1 MMSPNRE
8 DYIKTI
14 FNQNEK
20 KLKLNNKRLA
30 ELLNVSPASTSEMV
44 RKLIESGHVERSN
57 EKGLTLTSKGRAE
70 AEVLVQKH
78 RLWEV
83 FLVEYLGYSWTE
95 VHDDAE
101 ILEHST
107 SDKLA
112 RRLNHFL
119 DYPKACP
126 HGEVIYG
133 NVSNY
138 DDQTIAMSELEVGDK
153 AKVVRVRDTAE
164 LLEYLEM
171 INLNLEDVFVVE
183 NKLPYEGPYV
193 LKIGDKELEVSERAS
208 HDIYVEHIK
217 D

>member
-20 KLKLNNKRLA
+20 NIMLNNKRLA
-30 ELLNVSPASTSEMV
+30 ELLDVSPASTSEMI
-44 RKLIESGHVERSN
+44 RKLVESGHVERSSQ
-57 EKGLTLTSKGRAE
+57 KGLSLTEKGRAE

-119 DYPKACP
+119 NYPKTCP
-126 HGEVIYG
+126 HGEIIYG

-138 DDQTIAMSELEVGDK
+138 HDQTIPMSELMVGEK
-153 AKVVRVRDTAE
+153 ARIVRVRDTAE

-171 INLNLEDVFVVE
+171 INLNLEDHFILK

-193 LKIGDKELEVSERAS
+193 LKRGDEKLEVSERAS
-208 HDIYVEHIK
+208 HDIYVERIPE
-217 D
+217 

>member
-20 KLKLNNKRLA
+20 NIKLNNKRLA
-30 ELLNVSPASTSEMV
+30 ELLNVSPASTSEMI
-44 RKLIESGHVERSN
+44 RKLIESGHVERDSK
-57 EKGLTLTSKGRAE
+57 KGLTLTTKGREE
-70 AEVLVQKH
+70 AETLVQKH

-83 FLVEYLGYSWTE
+83 FLVEHLGYSWTE

-112 RRLNHFL
+112 KRLNQFL
-119 DYPKACP
+119 EFPETCP
-126 HGEVIYG
+126 HGEIIYG
-133 NVSNY
+133 NVSSY
-138 DDQTIAMSELEVGDK
+138 DDDTVAMHELKIGDK
-153 AKVVRVRDTAE
+153 AKIVRVRDTAE
-164 LLEYLEM
+164 LLEYLER
-171 INLNLEDVFVVE
+171 IQLNLEDIFVIKD
-183 NKLPYEGPYV
+183 KLPYEGPYV
-193 LKIGDKELEVSERAS
+193 LDVDGVEIEVSERSS
-208 HDIYVEHIK
+208 HDIYVQPVK